1 MSFYKKAYLN
11 GKIVPIEEAGVLV
24 SSPTF
29 RYGAAVFEGLGAYWN
44 ANQNKKYVL
53 SLEEH
58 CWRLLESMKMVR
70 FEHSY
75 TIETIKSSVL
85 ELLKAENHQEDVHI
99 LQSAFLEGEGGMTSK
114 SPTGLSVI
122 ARGRTRSSGFEDG
135 FSCKI
140 SSWTRIADNSMPPRV
155 KCVAN
160 YQNGRLAQLEAS
172 TDGYDYA
179 ILLNQ
184 RGKVAEGPGACVMV
198 IRNGTCITPPVTG
211 DILESITRKC
221 LITILEKEMNIPVVE
236 REVDRTELYI
246 ADEVLLC
253 GTLYEV
259 TPVVEIDRLPVRD
272 RKPGKI
278 TRALQQRYLALARG
292 EDKAY
297 PEWRTEV

>member
-1 MSFYKKAYLN
+1 MTAYKKAYYN
-11 GKIVPIEEAGVLV
+11 GEIVPIEKAGVLV
-24 SSPTF
+24 SSPAF
-29 RYGAAVFEGLGAYWN
+29 RYGAAVFEGLSAYWN
-44 ANQNKKYVL
+44 ANKNKMYVL
-53 SLEEH
+53 FLEEH
-58 CWRLLESMKMVR
+58 CLRLLESMKIVR
-70 FEHSY
+70 FENSY
-75 TIETIKSSVL
+75 TIETLKSSIM
-85 ELLKAENHQEDVHI
+85 EILKAENYQEDAHI
-99 LQSAFLEGEGGMTSK
+99 LQSVFLEGEGGMIAK
-114 SPTGLSVI
+114 SPTGLTAI
-122 ARGRTRSSGFEDG
+122 AKSRTRTSGFDKG

-184 RGKVAEGPGACVMV
+184 RGKVSEGPGACVMA

-221 LITILEKEMNIPVVE
+221 LITILEKEMNIPVIE

-246 ADEVLLC
+246 ADEVFLC

-259 TPVVEIDRLPVRD
+259 TPVVEIDRLPVKDCR
-272 RKPGKI
+272 PGVI
-278 TRALQQRYLALARG
+278 TRELQQRYLALARA
-292 EDKAY
+292 EDEAY
-297 PEWRTEV
+297 PEWRTEI